1 MALYVVIGPPAA
13 GKSTWCRQHATAA
26 DIIVDYDR
34 LASALTAA
42 DETGHDHT
50 PAVKAVTKA
59 ARQAAIDTAIRHA
72 REVDVFVIH
81 STPSDRLLAT
91 YRARGA
97 RVVTIDPGRDIVMAR
112 AKQQRPWWMQPVIKR
127 WYEQHDPAGIPA
139 PTGPQRAAERSVTEQ
154 LPDTMSQLPP
164 GNALDWGTPS

>member
-1 MALYVVIGPPAA
+1 MALLVVIGPPAA
-13 GKSTWCRQHATAA
+13 GKSTWCRQHAQAG

-72 REVDVFVIH
+72 REVDVYVIH
-81 STPSDRLLAT
+81 STPSPTLLAT

-97 RVVTIDPGRDIVMAR
+97 RVVTIDPGRDVVLAR
-112 AKQQRPWWMQPVIKR
+112 AKAERPWWMQPVIKR
-127 WYEQHDPAGIPA
+127 WYEQHPPAGLPV
-139 PTGPQRAAERSVTEQ
+139 PPGPQRAAERSVTDW
-154 LPDTMSQLPP
+154 LPDREVQLPP